1 MTHRM
6 FAAGSTAV
14 NRSQAAIAA
23 FHCGRYVVIFFAGC
37 TNMAVIRMKY
47 LSNITV
53 TTALLLALGTG
64 PVAAD
69 PDRLQATTRYDTE
82 YPVIAYSGPAHDNRV
97 WRLQQGLKSGQLKL
111 EWEPRFG
118 YLRAL
123 LKALQ
128 IDVDSQV
135 LVFSRTSLQIEHI
148 SPLTPRAIYFNDD
161 TYVGYVQ
168 GSPLIELVTID
179 NSKGSVFYGLEN
191 RTEFGPQIERE
202 GGRCLTCH
210 DTFSMGGGGVP
221 RVMVLSSPVDDPS
234 EQRDITAGTD
244 VDDRTPFG
252 NRWGGWYVTGDTG
265 RRTHLGNL
273 PLTDGRGGQRL
284 GEQRASSQNRQQLD
298 DYFDTS
304 KYLSGQSDVVA
315 LTVLEHQTSLHNLVT
330 RVAYKVR
337 TVLSRSAG
345 ASTSGPLRAWEDLS
359 PNDHQQLRQMIE
371 PLVRALFLKD
381 AAPFEDRMRGSSGFA
396 ERFSQLGPRDSKG
409 RGLRELDLQK
419 RLFRYPLS
427 FEIYSDHFDAM
438 PKYALDY
445 VFGRIAEILRGKDTT
460 GLSASLSAA
469 DRKAIAEILIDTKPA
484 LAPLLLATQ
493 PALSAR

>member
-1 MTHRM
+1 MNYSSKIT
-6 FAAGSTAV
+6 AG
-14 NRSQAAIAA
+14 
-23 FHCGRYVVIFFAGC
+23 
-37 TNMAVIRMKY
+37 
-47 LSNITV
+47 
-53 TTALLLALGTG
+53 TALLLALGAG
-64 PVAAD
+64 PAAAD
-69 PDRLQATTRYDTE
+69 PDRLQAPTRYDTE
-82 YPVIAYSGPAHDNRV
+82 YPVIAYSGPAHENRV
-97 WRLQQGLKSGQLKL
+97 WRLQQGLKSGALKL

-128 IDVDSQV
+128 IEVDSQV

-148 SPLTPRAIYFNDD
+148 SPQTPRAIYFNDD

-179 NSKGSVFYGLEN
+179 DSKGSVFYGLEN
-191 RTEFGPQIERE
+191 RSEYGPQIDRE

-210 DTFSMGGGGVP
+210 DTFAMGGGGVP

-234 EQRDITAGTD
+234 EQRNITAGTE

-252 NRWGGWYVTGDTG
+252 SRWGGWYVTGDTG

-273 PLTDGRGGQRL
+273 PVTDGRGGQRL
-284 GEQRASSQNRQQLD
+284 GELRASSQNRRQLD
-298 DYFDTS
+298 EYFDTS
-304 KYLSGQSDVVA
+304 KYPSGQSDVVA

-330 RVAYKVR
+330 RVAFKVR
-337 TVLSRSAG
+337 TVLSRDAG
-345 ASTSGPLRAWEDLS
+345 PGHNAAGPLRAWEDLS
-359 PNDHQQLRQMIE
+359 PNDHLQLRQMIE

-396 ERFSQLGPRDSKG
+396 ERFSQLGPRDAQG

-427 FEIYSDHFDAM
+427 FEIYTDHFDAM

-445 VFGRIAEILRGKDTT
+445 VYARIAEILRGKDAT

-469 DRKAIAEILIDTKPA
+469 DRKALTEILIDTKPA
-484 LAPLLLATQ
+484 LKPLLLAPQ

>member
-1 MTHRM
+1 MNCSSRIT
-6 FAAGSTAV
+6 AG
-14 NRSQAAIAA
+14 
-23 FHCGRYVVIFFAGC
+23 
-37 TNMAVIRMKY
+37 
-47 LSNITV
+47 
-53 TTALLLALGTG
+53 TALLLALAAG
-64 PVAAD
+64 PATAD
-69 PDRLQATTRYDTE
+69 PDRLQAPTRYDTE
-82 YPVIAYSGPAHDNRV
+82 YPVIDYSGPAHQNRV
-97 WRLQQGLKSGQLKL
+97 WRLQRDLKSGALQL

-123 LKALQ
+123 LQALQ
-128 IDVDSQV
+128 IDIDSQV

-148 SPLTPRAIYFNDD
+148 SPQTPRAIYFNDD

-179 NSKGSVFYGLEN
+179 DSKGSVFYGLEN
-191 RTEFGPQIERE
+191 RNEYGPQIDRE

-234 EQRDITAGTD
+234 EQRNITAGTE
-244 VDDRTPFG
+244 VDDRTPFAS
-252 NRWGGWYVTGDTG
+252 RWGGWYVTGDTG

-284 GEQRASSQNRQQLD
+284 GELRASSQNRQQLE

-304 KYLSGQSDVVA
+304 KYLSGHSDVVA

-330 RVAYKVR
+330 RVSYKVR
-337 TVLSRSAG
+337 TVLSREAAG
-345 ASTSGPLRAWEDLS
+345 DSKGPLRAWEDLS

-396 ERFSQLGPRDSKG
+396 ERFSQLGPRDSRG

-427 FEIYSDHFDAM
+427 FEIYTDHFDAM

-445 VFGRIAEILRGKDTT
+445 VYARIVEILRGKDTT
-460 GLSASLSAA
+460 GLSAALSAA
-469 DRKAIAEILIDTKPA
+469 DRKALTEILIDTKPA
-484 LAPLLLATQ
+484 LKPLLLATQ
-493 PALSAR
+493 PALSVR